1 MDYFSPI
8 MKMLNTQGNCWK
20 SLGGHVRSVY
30 QRPLWRLFP
39 FILIIGALFS
49 ALIPPFQSPDE
60 QDHIKRAYLLS
71 QGRIAMINL
80 PGESTGGFIDTGLIS
95 YINQFQHLW
104 HNSNERLTLD
114 DRNRA
119 AAITWTGLE
128 EFGSSPGVNYYF
140 PVIYTPQ
147 AAGLGIGKFLGM
159 SVADSYFLARFFAFT
174 FSVFILFSAF
184 TIYRPSPILIGLLL
198 TPLMVFQFCSASQD
212 GVSSA
217 LVVLAG
223 ALFMRLMTTRESTN
237 TRFYFLA
244 FTILILVTSRVNLF
258 PLIGLLFIVS
268 FVSKTRMRYT
278 VSALITVLS
287 LGWILYALSTT
298 IDNRVSLGGSVSE
311 IVLYYAL
318 NPFDLI
324 GVLIETFTT
333 SRITTFYHETFFGL
347 LGWLDTYIG
356 DESIQLLTGCFVILL
371 LLSVPARQIKEQIL
385 PRTSLIIIS
394 ISSLF
399 LVFFLL
405 LVTWNPHPAA
415 FIDGVQGRYFWAP
428 VILFIYGISANWDDL
443 GRIRQAITFLALLII
458 TVITF
463 ITTPTVLIDRY
474 YLNNQPTESRNP
486 IKEQHMFTEVEAQI
500 TSAPNLIGVEKGG
513 YIDKINHVDNAI
525 SITGWGLFTDE
536 EKTFLSN
543 LPDTLPVKYLTIV
556 RHDVANSIG
565 DPRFIYAGFI
575 LTIPLTR
582 PDLVESLAEVCL
594 YSQDSI
600 LGINQIQSNIPDIFG
615 CKFAK

>member
-8 MKMLNTQGNCWK
+8 MNMLNAQGNAWK
-20 SLGGHVRSVY
+20 PLGGYMRSMC

-71 QGRIAMINL
+71 QGRIAMVSP

-95 YINQFQHLW
+95 YIDQFQHLW
-104 HNSNERLTLD
+104 KNSNERLTLD

-119 AAITWTGLE
+119 AAITWTGIE
-128 EFGSSPGVNYYF
+128 KFGSSPGVNYYF
-140 PVIYTPQ
+140 PAIYTPQ
-147 AAGLGIGKFLGM
+147 AAGLGIGKWLGM
-159 SVADSYFLARFFAFT
+159 SVAHSYFLARFFAFA
-174 FSVFILFSAF
+174 FSVFVLFSAF
-184 TIYRPSPILIGLLL
+184 TIYRPGPILIGLLF

-223 ALFMRLMTTRESTN
+223 ALFMRLMTARESPN
-237 TRFYFLA
+237 TLFYVLA
-244 FTILILVTSRVNLF
+244 CTILILVTSRVNLF

-268 FVSKTRMRYT
+268 FVSKTRIHYT
-278 VSALITVLS
+278 VSALITVFS
-287 LGWILYALSTT
+287 LAWILYALNTT
-298 IDNRVSLGGSVSE
+298 VDNRVSLGGSVSE

-318 NPFDLI
+318 NPFDLV

-356 DESIQLLTGCFVILL
+356 DESIQLLTGCFVLLL
-371 LLSVPARQIKEQIL
+371 LLSVSAKQIKEQIL
-385 PRTSLIIIS
+385 PRASLIVIS

-415 FIDGVQGRYFWAP
+415 FVDGVQGRYFWAP

-443 GRIRQAITFLALLII
+443 GRLRKAITFLTLLII
-458 TVITF
+458 TVVTF
-463 ITTPTVLIDRY
+463 ITTPNVLIDRY
-474 YLNNQPTESRNP
+474 YLNNQPTEPRNP
-486 IKEQHMFTEVEAQI
+486 IKEQHLFTEVEAQI
-500 TSAPNLIGVEKGG
+500 TSAPTLIGVEKGG
-513 YIDKINHVDNAI
+513 YIDEINHLDNAI
-525 SITGWGLFTDE
+525 SIKGWGLFTDE
-536 EKTFLSN
+536 EKSFLSN
-543 LPDTLPVKYLTIV
+543 LPDTLPVKYLTLV

-565 DPRFIYAGFI
+565 DPRFIYSGFI
-575 LTIPLTR
+575 LTIPLTHA
-582 PDLVESLAEVCL
+582 DLVESLADLCL
-594 YSQDSI
+594 YSADSD
-600 LGINQIQSNIPDIFG
+600 LGINQIQSNIPDLFE
-615 CKFAK
+615 CKPVE